1 MHEDTK
7 ISLILGRP
15 FLSTARAKIDVFKR
29 KISFR
34 IGDDKVVFKNDEIVS
49 YTIASLY
56 AVEAFDGFM
65 NVQDDIME
73 EVVLPNISLD
83 HNVNLSHI
91 SPFQN
96 FTVFDDDE
104 GEVINEREDYEAS
117 ENEIPTKLEIEG
129 NHIDLGDY
137 IGEGLT

>member
-1 MHEDTK
+1 VGKTVKKLKGIAEYVWVKIDKFVFLVNFIIVDMHEDTK

-91 SPFQN
+91 SPF
-96 FTVFDDDE
+96 
-104 GEVINEREDYEAS
+104 
-117 ENEIPTKLEIEG
+117 
-129 NHIDLGDY
+129 
-137 IGEGLT
+137 

>member
-1 MHEDTK
+1 VDKTVKKLKGIAEYVWVKIDKFVFLVNFIIVDMHEDTK

-91 SPFQN
+91 SPF
-96 FTVFDDDE
+96 
-104 GEVINEREDYEAS
+104 
-117 ENEIPTKLEIEG
+117 
-129 NHIDLGDY
+129 
-137 IGEGLT
+137 